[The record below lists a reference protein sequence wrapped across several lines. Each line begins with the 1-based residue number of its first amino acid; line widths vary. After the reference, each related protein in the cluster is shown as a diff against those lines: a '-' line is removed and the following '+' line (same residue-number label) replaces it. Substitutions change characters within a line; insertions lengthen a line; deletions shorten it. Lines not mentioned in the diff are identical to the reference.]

1 MWRALDDPAIWE
13 GIGGVDR
20 VYDPVI
26 DDQGHLRGFSFDTLV
41 GGRPYRGRATPR
53 DRVEGI
59 TISWNI
65 DSGEIRGVTSVDLE
79 EEYGDT
85 AVTVTVAFEVS
96 GMLSTLFFPVISAA
110 IGNGLPEAVERFAE
124 SLANAR

>member
-1 MWRALDDPAIWE
+1 MWRALDEPATWE

-79 EEYGDT
+79 EENGDT
-85 AVTVTVAFEVS
+85 TVTVTVAFEVS

-124 SLANAR
+124 SLAAKD